1 VVGGIAASIFGAPE
15 SDSDSRRRSHKK
27 SRDNHSSARSFFG
40 GDDYK
45 KHSASR
51 SSFFGFGT
59 TSSNH
64 GGRSPSY
71 YKRSTRPNFVS
82 RVVRRLKR
90 LLRDLVYY
98 AKRHPLKV
106 FMLVI
111 MPLITG
117 GFLTALLAKFGLRL
131 PPSIMKMLGIATKAA
146 TGDSIGLVGEA
157 VRMASG
163 AGLGGGLAKAAV
175 SVERGRDGNMSWERK
190 TVQKDMFGGSGGG
203 GWGDIGG
210 GLAGIAK
217 MFS

>member
-1 VVGGIAASIFGAPE
+1 MV
-15 SDSDSRRRSHKK
+15 K
-27 SRDNHSSARSFFG
+27 
-40 GDDYK
+40 
-45 KHSASR
+45 
-51 SSFFGFGT
+51 
-59 TSSNH
+59 
-64 GGRSPSY
+64 
-71 YKRSTRPNFVS
+71 
-82 RVVRRLKR
+82 RLKR
-90 LLRDLVYY
+90 LFRDLVYY

-131 PPSIMKMLGIATKAA
+131 PPALTKMMGLAGKAA

-175 SVERGRDGNMSWERK
+175 SSVSVERGRDGNMSWEKKR
-190 TVQKDMFGGSGGG
+190 VEKDIFSGSGG
-203 GWGDIGG
+203 GWGDTFG
-210 GLAGIAK
+210 GIAK